1 MRMIVI
7 LASAALTSAALFA
20 GPATADDRLNLT
32 PPLYRDQAVAVQQGR
47 RLATLTTTPQPVPA
61 VDGDL
66 RGAPMTTG
74 SLAQASVKAHR

>member
-20 GPATADDRLNLT
+20 SPATADDHLNLT

-47 RLATLTTTPQPVPA
+47 RLATLTTTPPVPA
-61 VDGDL
+61 VDSDL